1 MPEALATIGEQLGQ
15 QGHPLKQ
22 LDRLSAT
29 CRQWGYEAESVT
41 ASPAEPD
48 PMAARASAGGMPASA
63 ETAEDPRAA
72 VLDAAA
78 RADWPRLDA
87 ALGALPAAESGA
99 YDWTD
104 PARLVGR
111 PEELLPGAE
120 AGAETCAEAGAET
133 CAETC
138 TEAGT
143 ETRAEAGIEARAEA
157 GAETCTEA
165 ARLRPRIAR
174 VIAARDAFA
183 VLWTA
188 SEA

>member
-29 CRQWGYEAESVT
+29 CRQRGYEAESVT

-120 AGAETCAEAGAET
+120 AGAETCTEAGAET
-133 CAETC
+133 RAETC
-138 TEAGT
+138 
-143 ETRAEAGIEARAEA
+143 AEA
-157 GAETCTEA
+157 GAETCTETCA
-165 ARLRPRIAR
+165 ETCAEAGAETVPKQVPRPVPRPP
-174 VIAARDAFA
+174 
-183 VLWTA
+183 A
-188 SEA
+188 SVPVSRG